1 MLKVEVSKVK
11 VRKYLLATGTSGG
24 TLAGVERAEAK
35 LVCPQEGNAGTSL
48 VAQWIRLRTPNAGSP
63 GSIPG
68 QGTRSHMHATT
79 KSLHA
84 TTKEL
89 ASHN

>member
-1 MLKVEVSKVK
+1 MRWEKHASQTGAVK
-11 VRKYLLATGTSGG
+11 NWLSSG
-24 TLAGVERAEAK
+24 A
-35 LVCPQEGNAGTSL
+35 SL
-48 VAQWIRLRTPNAGSP
+48 VVQGIRLRTPDAGGP

-68 QGTRSHMHATT
+68 QGTRSHMQAAT
-79 KSLHA
+79 KSSQA